1 MLKSGCFY
9 LKMPYGGI
17 KNVVK
22 MKKKCYLCIIKQEE
36 SNMDV
41 KKVLFISQEIAPYVP
56 ERRLSQIGRILP
68 QGLKE
73 LGAEERTFMPKYDMI
88 AERSNQLHE
97 MIRLSGMNV
106 IIDDTDHPL
115 IIKVA
120 TLQQA
125 HFQVYFIYNE
135 DYFAS
140 SRIDELEMNCSPED
154 NDERS
159 MFFVRAVIE
168 SIRKM
173 RWVPDIIQC
182 TGWISALAPVYI
194 RTLYGDDPSFRDA
207 KIVTALFDEQN
218 VGPLDARLSEKMH
231 QDGIP
236 KSALKPIAG
245 KELSYDELM
254 AYSLKY
260 SDAIIQC
267 EADVSEHV
275 LEAAAALP
283 RLEFVDDDD
292 VNKVAA
298 FYDSLRG

>member
-1 MLKSGCFY
+1 
-9 LKMPYGGI
+9 
-17 KNVVK
+17 
-22 MKKKCYLCIIKQEE
+22 
-36 SNMDV
+36 MDV

-56 ERRLSQIGRILP
+56 ERRLSQIGRLLP
-68 QGLKE
+68 QGIKE
-73 LGAEERTFMPKYDMI
+73 QGIEERTFMPKYGMI

-140 SRIDELEMNCSPED
+140 TRIDDLEMNCSPAD

-207 KIVTALFDEQN
+207 KIVTALFNETIPA
-218 VGPLDARLSEKMH
+218 PLDARLSDKMH

-236 KSALKPIAG
+236 KNALKPITG
-245 KELSYDELM
+245 KELTYEQLM

-260 SDAIIQC
+260 ADAVIEC
-267 EADVSEHV
+267 EEGVNDEV
-275 LEAAAALP
+275 LAAAATLP
-283 RLEFVDDDD
+283 KLQLTVDDD
-292 VNKVAA
+292 VSKVKD
-298 FYDSLRG
+298 FYSSLG

>member
-1 MLKSGCFY
+1 M
-9 LKMPYGGI
+9 
-17 KNVVK
+17 
-22 MKKKCYLCIIKQEE
+22 E
-36 SNMDV
+36 V

-68 QGLKE
+68 QGIKE
-73 LGAEERTFMPKYDMI
+73 QGIEERTFMPKYGMI

-140 SRIDELEMNCSPED
+140 NRIDELEMNCSPHD

-207 KIVTALFDEQN
+207 KIVTALFNEQIMA
-218 VGPLDARLSEKMH
+218 PLDARIAEKIHM
-231 QDGIP
+231 DGVP
-236 KSALKPIAG
+236 KNALKPIAG
-245 KELSYDELM
+245 KELTYEDLM

-260 SDAIIQC
+260 ADAVIEC
-267 EADVSEHV
+267 EAGVSPAV
-275 LEAAAALP
+275 LEAAGSLP
-283 RLEFVDDDD
+283 KLQFIDDED
-292 VNKVAA
+292 VTKVKD
-298 FYDSLRG
+298 FYTSLFD

>member
-1 MLKSGCFY
+1 
-9 LKMPYGGI
+9 
-17 KNVVK
+17 
-22 MKKKCYLCIIKQEE
+22 MKKNCYLCILLKERRID
-36 SNMDV
+36 MDV

-56 ERRLSQIGRILP
+56 ERRVSLVGRLFP
-68 QGLKE
+68 QGIKE
-73 LGAEERTFMPKYDMI
+73 QGIEERTFMPKYGMI

-140 SRIDELEMNCSPED
+140 NRIDELEMNCSPDD

-173 RWVPDIIQC
+173 RWIPDIIQC

-207 KIVTALFDEQN
+207 KIVTALFNEQIA
-218 VGPLDARLSEKMH
+218 GPLDARLSEKMH
-231 QDGIP
+231 MDGIP
-236 KSALKPIAG
+236 KNALKPIAG
-245 KELSYDELM
+245 KELDYESLM

-260 SDAIIQC
+260 ADAVIQC
-267 EADVSEHV
+267 EEDVSAAV
-275 LEAAAALP
+275 LESAAALP
-283 RLEFVDDDD
+283 KLEFFGDDD
-292 VNKVAA
+292 VNKVKD
-298 FYDSLRG
+298 FYTSL

>member
-1 MLKSGCFY
+1 
-9 LKMPYGGI
+9 
-17 KNVVK
+17 
-22 MKKKCYLCIIKQEE
+22 
-36 SNMDV
+36 MDV

-68 QGLKE
+68 QGIKE
-73 LGAEERTFMPKYDMI
+73 QGIEERTFMPKYGMI

-140 SRIDELEMNCSPED
+140 SRIDELEMNCSPGD

-159 MFFVRAVIE
+159 LFFVRAVIE

-173 RWVPDIIQC
+173 RWIPDIIQC

-207 KIVTALFDEQN
+207 KIVSALFNEQI

-231 QDGIP
+231 MDGIP
-236 KSALKPIAG
+236 KNVLKPIAG
-245 KELSYDELM
+245 KELDYDSLM

-260 SDAIIQC
+260 ADAVIEC
-267 EADVSEHV
+267 EAGVSEAV

-283 RLEFVDDDD
+283 KLQFIDDDD
-292 VNKVAA
+292 VTKVKD
-298 FYDSLRG
+298 FYASL

>member
-1 MLKSGCFY
+1 MGLKWE
-9 LKMPYGGI
+9 KMTIFAFKI
-17 KNVVK
+17 KNN
-22 MKKKCYLCIIKQEE
+22 
-36 SNMDV
+36 SNMEV
-41 KKVLFISQEIAPYVP
+41 KKILFISQEIEPYVP
-56 ERRLSQIGRILP
+56 ERRLSVIGRLLP
-68 QGLKE
+68 QGVKE
-73 LGAEERTFMPKYDMI
+73 QGIEERTFMPKYGMI

-140 SRIDELEMNCSPED
+140 NRIDELEMNCSPDD

-207 KIVTALFDEQN
+207 KIVTALFNESIPKALGD
-218 VGPLDARLSEKMH
+218 RLADKMH

-236 KSALKPIAG
+236 KNALKPING
-245 KELSYDELM
+245 KELTYEDLM
-254 AYSLKY
+254 SYSLHY
-260 SDAIIQC
+260 VDGVIECENDLSPQILDA
-267 EADVSEHV
+267 ASS
-275 LEAAAALP
+275 LP
-283 RLEFVDDDD
+283 KLQFTGDNDDTTL
-292 VNKVAA
+292 VTQ
-298 FYDSLRG
+298 FYGSLFD

>member
-1 MLKSGCFY
+1 
-9 LKMPYGGI
+9 MPVKWK
-17 KNVVK
+17 KN
-22 MKKKCYLCIIKQEE
+22 IIFAFQLNEE

-56 ERRLSQIGRILP
+56 ESRMSLVGRQLP
-68 QGLKE
+68 QGIKE
-73 LGAEERTFMPKYDMI
+73 QGIEERTFMPKYGMI

-97 MIRLSGMNV
+97 MIRLSGMNI

-140 SRIDELEMNCSPED
+140 NRINELEMDCSPQD

-159 MFFVRAVIE
+159 IFYVRSVIE

-182 TGWISALAPVYI
+182 TGWISALAPVYM
-194 RTLYGDDPSFRDA
+194 RTLYADDPSFRDA
-207 KIVTALFDEQN
+207 KIVTALFNDRFEM
-218 VGPLDARLSEKMH
+218 PLDARLAEKLH

-236 KSALKPIAG
+236 KSALKLIAG
-245 KELSYDELM
+245 KELTCDELM
-254 AYSLKY
+254 ALSLKY
-260 SDAIIQC
+260 SDAVLQC
-267 EADVSEHV
+267 DADINEQV
-275 LEAAAALP
+275 LEAAKDLP
-283 RLEFVDDDD
+283 LYRFVDDND
-292 VNKVAA
+292 VNKVKE
-298 FYDSLRG
+298 FYASL

>member
-1 MLKSGCFY
+1 
-9 LKMPYGGI
+9 
-17 KNVVK
+17 
-22 MKKKCYLCIIKQEE
+22 
-36 SNMDV
+36 MDV
-41 KKVLFISQEIAPYVP
+41 KKVLFISQEIEPYVP
-56 ERRLSQIGRILP
+56 ARRLSQIGRLLP
-68 QGLKE
+68 QGIKE
-73 LGAEERTFMPKYDMI
+73 QGIEERTFMPKYGMI

-140 SRIDELEMNCSPED
+140 NRIDELEMNCSPED

-207 KIVTALFDEQN
+207 KIVTALFNEDIA
-218 VGPLDARLSEKMH
+218 VPLNARLGEKMH
-231 QDGIP
+231 MDGIP
-236 KSALKPIAG
+236 KTALKPING
-245 KELSYDELM
+245 KQLTYDELM

-260 SDAIIQC
+260 SDAVIEC
-267 EADVSEHV
+267 EEGVSEAV
-275 LEAAAALP
+275 LAAAADMP
-283 RLEFVDDDD
+283 RLQLIGDDD
-292 VNKVAA
+292 VNKVKD
-298 FYDSLRG
+298 FYASL

>member
-1 MLKSGCFY
+1 
-9 LKMPYGGI
+9 
-17 KNVVK
+17 
-22 MKKKCYLCIIKQEE
+22 
-36 SNMDV
+36 MDV

-68 QGLKE
+68 QGIKE
-73 LGAEERTFMPKYDMI
+73 QGIEDRTFMPKYGMI

-140 SRIDELEMNCSPED
+140 NRIDELEMNCSTSD

-159 MFFVRAVIE
+159 IFFVRAVIE

-207 KIVTALFDEQN
+207 KIVTALFNESIPA
-218 VGPLDARLSEKMH
+218 PLDARMAEKMH

-236 KSALKPIAG
+236 KNALKPING
-245 KELSYDELM
+245 KALTYEELM
-254 AYSLKY
+254 AYSLRY
-260 SDAIIQC
+260 ADAVIEC
-267 EADVSEHV
+267 EEGVNDVV
-275 LEAAAALP
+275 LEAASALP
-283 RLEFVDDDD
+283 KLPFIGEDD
-292 VNKVAA
+292 VNKVTQ
-298 FYDSLRG
+298 FYASLFD

>member
-1 MLKSGCFY
+1 MAYCGKIFEAKRKINAIFAFNL
-9 LKMPYGGI
+9 
-17 KNVVK
+17 
-22 MKKKCYLCIIKQEE
+22 EE
-36 SNMDV
+36 IDMDV

-56 ERRLSQIGRILP
+56 ENRLSLIGRLFP
-68 QGLKE
+68 QGIKE
-73 LGAEERTFMPKYDMI
+73 QGIEERTFMPKYGMI

-125 HFQVYFIYNE
+125 RFQVYFIYNE

-140 SRIDELEMNCSPED
+140 NRIDDLEMNCSEQD

-182 TGWISALAPVYI
+182 TGWITALAPVYI

-207 KIVTALFDEQN
+207 KIVTALFNESIPA
-218 VGPLDARLSEKMH
+218 PLDVRLAEKMH

-236 KSALKPIAG
+236 KNALKPIAG
-245 KELSYDELM
+245 KELTYDELM

-260 SDAIIQC
+260 SDAVIECQEGIGEQ
-267 EADVSEHV
+267 V
-275 LEAAAALP
+275 LQAAGSLP
-283 RLEFVDDDD
+283 RLQFIDDEDA
-292 VNKVAA
+292 NKVKE
-298 FYDSLRG
+298 FYESL

>member
-1 MLKSGCFY
+1 
-9 LKMPYGGI
+9 
-17 KNVVK
+17 
-22 MKKKCYLCIIKQEE
+22 MKKNCYLCIKSTTEL
-36 SNMDV
+36 NMDV
-41 KKVLFISQEIAPYVP
+41 KKVLFISQEISPYVP
-56 ERRLSQIGRILP
+56 DRRLSLIGRMFP
-68 QGLKE
+68 QGVKE
-73 LGAEERTFMPKYDMI
+73 QGIEERTFMPKYGMI

-140 SRIDELEMNCSPED
+140 NRIDELEMNCSPAD

-194 RTLYGDDPSFRDA
+194 RALYGDDPSFRDA
-207 KIVTALFDEQN
+207 KIVTALFNDKITS
-218 VGPLDARLSEKMH
+218 PLDARLSEKMH

-236 KSALKPIAG
+236 KAALKPIAG
-245 KELSYDELM
+245 KELTYDDLM
-254 AYSLKY
+254 CYSLKY
-260 SDAIIQC
+260 SDAVITC
-267 EADVSEHV
+267 EEGISQSV
-275 LEAAAALP
+275 LDSAASLP
-283 RLEFVDDDD
+283 QLQFVDDDD
-292 VNKVAA
+292 VNKVKE
-298 FYDSLRG
+298 FYTSL

>member
-1 MLKSGCFY
+1 M
-9 LKMPYGGI
+9 
-17 KNVVK
+17 
-22 MKKKCYLCIIKQEE
+22 E
-36 SNMDV
+36 V

-68 QGLKE
+68 QGIKE
-73 LGAEERTFMPKYDMI
+73 QGIEERTFMPKYGMI

-140 SRIDELEMNCSPED
+140 NRIDELEMNCSPQD

-207 KIVTALFDEQN
+207 KIVTALFNEQI
-218 VGPLDARLSEKMH
+218 GAPLDARLAEKIHM
-231 QDGIP
+231 DGVP

-245 KELSYDELM
+245 KELTYEDLM

-260 SDAIIQC
+260 ADAVIEC
-267 EADVSEHV
+267 EADVNPRV
-275 LEAAAALP
+275 LESAGTLP
-283 RLEFVDDDD
+283 KLQFIDDDD
-292 VNKVAA
+292 VMKVKD
-298 FYDSLRG
+298 FYTSLFD

>member
-1 MLKSGCFY
+1 
-9 LKMPYGGI
+9 
-17 KNVVK
+17 
-22 MKKKCYLCIIKQEE
+22 
-36 SNMDV
+36 MDV

-68 QGLKE
+68 QGIKE
-73 LGAEERTFMPKYDMI
+73 QGIEERTFMPKYGMI

-140 SRIDELEMNCSPED
+140 NRIDELEMNCSPED

-207 KIVTALFDEQN
+207 KIVTTLFHEEFN
-218 VGPLDARLSEKMH
+218 TPLNSRLAEKMH
-231 QDGIP
+231 MDGVP
-236 KSALKPIAG
+236 KSALKPING
-245 KELSYDELM
+245 KELTYDDLM

-260 SDAIIQC
+260 TDAVIEC
-267 EADVSEHV
+267 EEGISEAVLAASADMPK
-275 LEAAAALP
+275 LT
-283 RLEFVDDDD
+283 FIDDDD
-292 VNKVAA
+292 VNKVKE
-298 FYDSLRG
+298 FYASL

>member
-1 MLKSGCFY
+1 
-9 LKMPYGGI
+9 
-17 KNVVK
+17 
-22 MKKKCYLCIIKQEE
+22 
-36 SNMDV
+36 MDV

-56 ERRLSQIGRILP
+56 ERRLSQIGRIFP
-68 QGLKE
+68 QGIKE
-73 LGAEERTFMPKYDMI
+73 HGIEERTFMPKYGMI

-115 IIKVA
+115 IIKVS

-140 SRIDELEMNCSPED
+140 NRIDELEMNCSPGD

-194 RTLYGDDPSFRDA
+194 RTIYGDDPSFRDA
-207 KIVTALFDEQN
+207 KIVTALFNEEG
-218 VGPLDARLSEKMH
+218 VLPLDARLSEKMH
-231 QDGIP
+231 MDGIP
-236 KSALKPIAG
+236 KNALKPIAG
-245 KELSYDELM
+245 KELSYQELM

-260 SDAIIQC
+260 SDAVIEC
-267 EADVSEHV
+267 ESGIDEQV
-275 LEAAAALP
+275 LEAASSLP
-283 RLEFVDDDD
+283 KLQFIDDDD
-292 VNKVAA
+292 VNKVTE
-298 FYDSLRG
+298 FYASLDS

>member
-1 MLKSGCFY
+1 MW
-9 LKMPYGGI
+9 
-17 KNVVK
+17 VK
-22 MKKKCYLCIIKQEE
+22 WKKIIIFAFQLNEE

-56 ERRLSQIGRILP
+56 ENRVSLVGRQLP
-68 QGLKE
+68 QGIKE
-73 LGAEERTFMPKYDMI
+73 QGIEERTFMPKYGMI

-125 HFQVYFIYNE
+125 RFQVYFIYNE

-140 SRIDELEMNCSPED
+140 NRINELEMDCSPED

-159 MFFVRAVIE
+159 IFYVRSVIE

-182 TGWISALAPVYI
+182 TGWISALAPVYM
-194 RTLYGDDPSFRDA
+194 RTLYADDPSFRDA
-207 KIVTALFDEQN
+207 KIVTALLNEQIAK
-218 VGPLDARLSEKMH
+218 PLDARLSEKLH

-236 KSALKPIAG
+236 KTALKSIAG
-245 KELSYDELM
+245 KELTYEELM
-254 AYSLKY
+254 ALSLKY
-260 SDAIIQC
+260 SDAVLQC
-267 EADVSEHV
+267 DADINPQV
-275 LEAAAALP
+275 LEAAKDLP
-283 RLEFVDDDD
+283 SYRFVEDDD
-292 VNKVAA
+292 VNKVKE
-298 FYDSLRG
+298 FYASL

>member
-1 MLKSGCFY
+1 MTIFAFK
-9 LKMPYGGI
+9 I
-17 KNVVK
+17 KNN
-22 MKKKCYLCIIKQEE
+22 
-36 SNMDV
+36 SNMEV
-41 KKVLFISQEIAPYVP
+41 KKILFISQEIEPYVP
-56 ERRLSQIGRILP
+56 ERRLSVIGRLLP
-68 QGLKE
+68 QGVKE
-73 LGAEERTFMPKYDMI
+73 QGIEERTFMPKYGMI

-140 SRIDELEMNCSPED
+140 NRIDELEMNCSPDD

-207 KIVTALFDEQN
+207 KIVTALFNESIPK
-218 VGPLDARLSEKMH
+218 PLGDRLADKMH

-236 KSALKPIAG
+236 KNALKPING
-245 KELSYDELM
+245 KELTYEDLM
-254 AYSLKY
+254 SYSLHY
-260 SDAIIQC
+260 VDGVIECENDLSLQILDA
-267 EADVSEHV
+267 ASS
-275 LEAAAALP
+275 LP
-283 RLEFVDDDD
+283 KLQFTGDNDDTTL
-292 VNKVAA
+292 VTQ
-298 FYDSLRG
+298 FYGSLFD

>member
-1 MLKSGCFY
+1 M
-9 LKMPYGGI
+9 
-17 KNVVK
+17 
-22 MKKKCYLCIIKQEE
+22 E
-36 SNMDV
+36 V

-56 ERRLSQIGRILP
+56 ERRLSTIGRLFP
-68 QGLKE
+68 QGVKE
-73 LGAEERTFMPKYDMI
+73 QGVEERTFMPKYGMI

-140 SRIDELEMNCSPED
+140 SRIDELEMNCSPDD

-173 RWVPDIIQC
+173 RWAPDIIQC

-194 RTLYGDDPSFRDA
+194 RTLYGDDPSFREA
-207 KIVTALFDEQN
+207 KIVTALFNEQMPG
-218 VGPLDARLSEKMH
+218 VLDARLSEKMH
-231 QDGIP
+231 MDGIP
-236 KSALKPIAG
+236 KYVLKPIAG
-245 KELSYDELM
+245 KQLGYDELM

-260 SDAIIQC
+260 SDAVIQC
-267 EADVSEHV
+267 EPEISAPV
-275 LEAAAALP
+275 LEAASSLP
-283 RLEFVDDDD
+283 NLQFLGDDDL
-292 VNKVAA
+292 VKVKD
-298 FYDSLRG
+298 FYTSLFD

>member
-1 MLKSGCFY
+1 
-9 LKMPYGGI
+9 
-17 KNVVK
+17 
-22 MKKKCYLCIIKQEE
+22 
-36 SNMDV
+36 MDV

-56 ERRLSQIGRILP
+56 ENRLSLMGRLLP
-68 QGLKE
+68 QGIKE
-73 LGAEERTFMPKYDMI
+73 QGIEERTFMPKYGMI

-140 SRIDELEMNCSPED
+140 NRIDDLEMNCSEHD

-182 TGWISALAPVYI
+182 TGWITALAPVYI

-207 KIVTALFDEQN
+207 KIVTALFNESIPA
-218 VGPLDARLSEKMH
+218 PLDARLSEKMH

-236 KSALKPIAG
+236 KNALKPITG
-245 KELSYDELM
+245 KELTYEDLM

-260 SDAIIQC
+260 SDAVIECQEGI
-267 EADVSEHV
+267 SEQV
-275 LEAAAALP
+275 LEAAGTLP
-283 RLEFVDDDD
+283 RLQLLDEDTTPV
-292 VNKVAA
+292 KA
-298 FYDSLRG
+298 FYESL

>member
-1 MLKSGCFY
+1 
-9 LKMPYGGI
+9 
-17 KNVVK
+17 
-22 MKKKCYLCIIKQEE
+22 
-36 SNMDV
+36 MDV

-68 QGLKE
+68 QGIKE
-73 LGAEERTFMPKYDMI
+73 HGIEERTFMPKYGLI

-140 SRIDELEMNCSPED
+140 NRIDDLEMNCSTQD

-194 RTLYGDDPSFRDA
+194 RNLYGDDPSFRDA
-207 KIVTALFDEQN
+207 KIVTALFNEQLPA
-218 VGPLDARLSEKMH
+218 PLDVRLSEKMS
-231 QDGIP
+231 QDGLP

-245 KELSYDELM
+245 KELTYEDLM

-260 SDAIIQC
+260 SDAIISC
-267 EADVSEHV
+267 EDGVDEKV
-275 LEAAAALP
+275 LAAAGSLP
-283 RLEFVDDDD
+283 HLQFVGDDD
-292 VNKVAA
+292 VDKVKQ
-298 FYDSLRG
+298 FYCSLFD

>member
-1 MLKSGCFY
+1 
-9 LKMPYGGI
+9 
-17 KNVVK
+17 
-22 MKKKCYLCIIKQEE
+22 
-36 SNMDV
+36 MDV

-68 QGLKE
+68 QGIKE
-73 LGAEERTFMPKYDMI
+73 HGIEERTFMPKYGMI

-140 SRIDELEMNCSPED
+140 NRIDELEMNCNLED

-207 KIVTALFDEQN
+207 KIVTALFNEQIMA
-218 VGPLDARLSEKMH
+218 PLDARIVEKIHM
-231 QDGIP
+231 DGVP
-236 KSALKPIAG
+236 KNALKPIAG
-245 KELSYDELM
+245 KELTYEDLM

-260 SDAIIQC
+260 ADGIIEC
-267 EADVSEHV
+267 EEGINAGV
-275 LEAAAALP
+275 LEAAASLP
-283 RLEFVDDDD
+283 KLSFTGDNDD
-292 VNKVAA
+292 VTRVTE
-298 FYDSLRG
+298 FYGSLFD

>member
-1 MLKSGCFY
+1 
-9 LKMPYGGI
+9 
-17 KNVVK
+17 
-22 MKKKCYLCIIKQEE
+22 
-36 SNMDV
+36 MDV

-56 ERRLSQIGRILP
+56 ERRLSQIGRLLP
-68 QGLKE
+68 QGIKE
-73 LGAEERTFMPKYDMI
+73 QGIEERTFMPKYGMI

-140 SRIDELEMNCSPED
+140 SRIDELEMNCSIED

-194 RTLYGDDPSFRDA
+194 RALYGDDPSFRDA
-207 KIVTALFDEQN
+207 KIVTALFNEQLP
-218 VGPLDARLSEKMH
+218 GRLDARLGEKMR
-231 QDGIP
+231 QDGLP
-236 KSALKPIAG
+236 KSALKPIMD
-245 KELSYDELM
+245 KELDYDELM

-260 SDAIIQC
+260 SDAVITC
-267 EADVSEHV
+267 EPGVSNAV
-275 LEAAAALP
+275 LEAAASLP
-283 RLEFVDDDD
+283 KLDFVDDDD
-292 VNKVAA
+292 VNKVTQL
-298 FYDSLRG
+298 YSSLFD

>member
-1 MLKSGCFY
+1 
-9 LKMPYGGI
+9 
-17 KNVVK
+17 
-22 MKKKCYLCIIKQEE
+22 
-36 SNMDV
+36 MDV
-41 KKVLFISQEIAPYVP
+41 KKVLFISQEIEPYVP
-56 ERRLSQIGRILP
+56 ARRLSQIGRLLP
-68 QGLKE
+68 QGIKE
-73 LGAEERTFMPKYDMI
+73 QGIEERTFMPKYGMI

-140 SRIDELEMNCSPED
+140 NRIDELEMNCSPED

-207 KIVTALFDEQN
+207 KIVTALFNEDIAA
-218 VGPLDARLSEKMH
+218 PLNARLGEKMH
-231 QDGIP
+231 MDGIP
-236 KSALKPIAG
+236 KTALKPING
-245 KELSYDELM
+245 KQLTYDELM

-260 SDAIIQC
+260 SDAVIEC
-267 EADVSEHV
+267 EEGVSEAV
-275 LEAAAALP
+275 LAAAADMP
-283 RLEFVDDDD
+283 RLQLIGDDD
-292 VNKVAA
+292 VNKVKD
-298 FYDSLRG
+298 FYASL

>member
-1 MLKSGCFY
+1 
-9 LKMPYGGI
+9 
-17 KNVVK
+17 
-22 MKKKCYLCIIKQEE
+22 
-36 SNMDV
+36 
-41 KKVLFISQEIAPYVP
+41 VP

-68 QGLKE
+68 QGIKE
-73 LGAEERTFMPKYDMI
+73 HGIEERTFMPKYGMI

-140 SRIDELEMNCSPED
+140 NRIDDLEMNCSTQD

-194 RTLYGDDPSFRDA
+194 RNLYGDDPSFRDA
-207 KIVTALFDEQN
+207 KIVTALFNEQLPA
-218 VGPLDARLSEKMH
+218 PLDVRLSEKMS
-231 QDGIP
+231 QDGLP

-245 KELSYDELM
+245 KELTYEDLM

-260 SDAIIQC
+260 SDAIISC
-267 EADVSEHV
+267 EDGVDEKV
-275 LEAAAALP
+275 LAAAGSLP
-283 RLEFVDDDD
+283 HLQFVGDDD
-292 VNKVAA
+292 VDKVKQ
-298 FYDSLRG
+298 FYCSLFD

>member
-1 MLKSGCFY
+1 
-9 LKMPYGGI
+9 
-17 KNVVK
+17 
-22 MKKKCYLCIIKQEE
+22 
-36 SNMDV
+36 MDV
-41 KKVLFISQEIAPYVP
+41 KKVLFISQEIEPYVP
-56 ERRLSQIGRILP
+56 ARRLSLIGRLLP
-68 QGLKE
+68 QGIKE
-73 LGAEERTFMPKYDMI
+73 QGIEERTFMPKYGMI

-140 SRIDELEMNCSPED
+140 SRIDELEMNCSPHD

-207 KIVTALFDEQN
+207 KIVTALFNEQIA
-218 VGPLDARLSEKMH
+218 GPLDARLSEKMH

-236 KSALKPIAG
+236 KNALKPIAG
-245 KELSYDELM
+245 KELNYEELM

-260 SDAIIQC
+260 ADAVIECEEGVSDT
-267 EADVSEHV
+267 V
-275 LEAAAALP
+275 LTAAESLP
-283 RLEFVDDDD
+283 KLQLIDDDD
-292 VNKVAA
+292 VSKVTQ
-298 FYDSLRG
+298 FYSSLFD

>member
-1 MLKSGCFY
+1 MLS
-9 LKMPYGGI
+9 LHL
-17 KNVVK
+17 N
-22 MKKKCYLCIIKQEE
+22 LNN
-36 SNMDV
+36 SNMEV
-41 KKVLFISQEIAPYVP
+41 KKILFISQEIEPYVP
-56 ERRLSQIGRILP
+56 ENRLSVIGRLLP
-68 QGLKE
+68 QGIKE
-73 LGAEERTFMPKYDMI
+73 QGIEERTFMPKYGMI

-140 SRIDELEMNCSPED
+140 NRIDELEMNCSPAD

-207 KIVTALFDEQN
+207 KIVTALFNESIPE
-218 VGPLDARLSEKMH
+218 PLGERLADKMH

-236 KSALKPIAG
+236 KNALKPING
-245 KELSYDELM
+245 KQLTYEELM
-254 AYSLKY
+254 AYSLHY
-260 SDAIIQC
+260 ADGIIEC
-267 EADVSEHV
+267 EEGVSPHV
-275 LEAAAALP
+275 LEAALSLP
-283 RLEFVDDDD
+283 RLQFTGDDDD
-292 VNKVAA
+292 VKRVTQ
-298 FYDSLRG
+298 FYGSLFD

>member
-1 MLKSGCFY
+1 
-9 LKMPYGGI
+9 
-17 KNVVK
+17 
-22 MKKKCYLCIIKQEE
+22 
-36 SNMDV
+36 
-41 KKVLFISQEIAPYVP
+41 
-56 ERRLSQIGRILP
+56 
-68 QGLKE
+68 
-73 LGAEERTFMPKYDMI
+73 MPKYGMI

-140 SRIDELEMNCSPED
+140 NRIDDLEMNCSTQD

-194 RTLYGDDPSFRDA
+194 RNLYGDDPSFRDA
-207 KIVTALFDEQN
+207 KIVTALFNEQLPA
-218 VGPLDARLSEKMH
+218 PLDVRLSEKMS
-231 QDGIP
+231 QDGLP

-245 KELSYDELM
+245 KELTYEDLM

-260 SDAIIQC
+260 SDAIISC
-267 EADVSEHV
+267 EDGVDEKV
-275 LEAAAALP
+275 LAAAGSLP
-283 RLEFVDDDD
+283 HLQFVGDDD
-292 VNKVAA
+292 VDKVKQ
-298 FYDSLRG
+298 FYCSLFD

>member
-1 MLKSGCFY
+1 M
-9 LKMPYGGI
+9 
-17 KNVVK
+17 
-22 MKKKCYLCIIKQEE
+22 E
-36 SNMDV
+36 V

-68 QGLKE
+68 QGIKE
-73 LGAEERTFMPKYDMI
+73 QGIEERTFMPKYGMI

-140 SRIDELEMNCSPED
+140 NRIDDLEMNCSPHD

-207 KIVTALFDEQN
+207 KIVTALFNEQI
-218 VGPLDARLSEKMH
+218 GAPLDARMAEKIHM
-231 QDGIP
+231 DGVP

-245 KELSYDELM
+245 NELTYEDLM

-260 SDAIIQC
+260 TDAVIEC
-267 EADVSEHV
+267 EAGVSPKV
-275 LEAAAALP
+275 LEAASALP
-283 RLEFVDDDD
+283 KLQFIDDDD
-292 VNKVAA
+292 VMKVKD
-298 FYDSLRG
+298 FYTSLFD

>member
-1 MLKSGCFY
+1 M
-9 LKMPYGGI
+9 
-17 KNVVK
+17 
-22 MKKKCYLCIIKQEE
+22 E
-36 SNMDV
+36 V

-68 QGLKE
+68 QGIKE
-73 LGAEERTFMPKYDMI
+73 QGIEERTFMPKYGMI

-140 SRIDELEMNCSPED
+140 NRIDELEMNCSPED

-207 KIVTALFDEQN
+207 KIVTALFNEQI
-218 VGPLDARLSEKMH
+218 GALLDARMAEKIHM
-231 QDGIP
+231 DGVP

-245 KELSYDELM
+245 KELTYDELM

-260 SDAIIQC
+260 ADAVIEC
-267 EADVSEHV
+267 EAGVSPKV
-275 LEAAAALP
+275 LEAASSLP
-283 RLEFVDDDD
+283 KLQFIDDDD
-292 VNKVAA
+292 VMKVKD
-298 FYDSLRG
+298 FYTSLFD